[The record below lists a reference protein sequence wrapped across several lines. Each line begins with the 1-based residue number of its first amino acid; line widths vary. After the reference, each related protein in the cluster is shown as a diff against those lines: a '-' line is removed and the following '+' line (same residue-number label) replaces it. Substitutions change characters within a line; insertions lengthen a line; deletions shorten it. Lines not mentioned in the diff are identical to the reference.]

1 MPTRKARASW
11 EGSLQQGT
19 GRIRL
24 ESGACEA
31 AYSFGSRFETGRGT
45 NPEELL
51 AAAHAGC
58 FAMALSLALGKA
70 GFAPERIDAEAR
82 VTIEPEGGGFAIRS
96 SRIACEARVPGIDEA
111 TFAKHAEATKL
122 GCPVSR
128 ALGSIE
134 ISLEARLVR

>member
-1 MPTRKARASW
+1 MPTRRARASW
-11 EGSLQQGT
+11 EGSLREGS
-19 GRIRL
+19 GKISL
-24 ESGACEA
+24 ESGACESP
-31 AYSFGSRFETGRGT
+31 YSFGSRFEAGRGT

-82 VTIEPEGGGFAIRS
+82 VTIEPADGGFAIRS
-96 SRIACEARVPGIDEA
+96 SRITCEARVPGIDEA

-122 GCPVSR
+122 GCPVSK

-134 ISLEARLVR
+134 ITLDARLAG

>member
-11 EGSLQQGT
+11 EGSLQKGT
-19 GRIRL
+19 GKVSL

-31 AYSFGSRFETGRGT
+31 PYSFGSRFESGHGT

-70 GFAPERIDAEAR
+70 GYTPERIDAEAR
-82 VTIEPEGGGFAIRS
+82 VTIEPADGGFAIRS
-96 SRIACEARVPGIDEA
+96 SHIVCEARVPGIDA
-111 TFAKHAEATKL
+111 RTFAEHAEATKA
-122 GCPVSR
+122 GCPVSK
-128 ALGSIE
+128 ALTGIE
-134 ISLEARLVR
+134 IILDAHLAG